1 MENDDYDLSRKG
13 LSTQEVEADN
23 SLSLRLAWSTEA
35 TQKNPFLRNHS
46 QAGLELTE
54 IHLLLLWRAGI
65 EVVYHYVQLL
75 ILFYVFVY
83 QHYVCILFVG
93 CAHGN

>member
-54 IHLLLLWRAGI
+54 IDLPLDPEFAGI
-65 EVVYHYVQLL
+65 KGVHLYHLSMQT
-75 ILFYVFVY
+75 IL
-83 QHYVCILFVG
+83 
-93 CAHGN
+93 N